1 MIKNQKIEMLYVG
14 YMLKFESTSE
24 TTKSNWDDT
33 VHAKSF
39 WILGSQF
46 ILESIFLLRVF
57 YIYIW

>member
-14 YMLKFESTSE
+14 YMLKFES
-24 TTKSNWDDT
+24 TKSNWDDT